1 MMQYYAQGA
10 CMAME
15 DAVCLSHTLDIHR
28 GDVHAG
34 LIAYQNQRLVRT
46 ARVQIGSRV
55 IGDLMYHPEGMH
67 ARVRNEIMRAMSVDD
82 YYDRLAWLYGNTGL
96 TGAEATF

>member
-1 MMQYYAQGA
+1 
-10 CMAME
+10 
-15 DAVCLSHTLDIHR
+15 
-28 GDVHAG
+28 
-34 LIAYQNQRLVRT
+34 
-46 ARVQIGSRV
+46 
-55 IGDLMYHPEGMH
+55 MYHPEGMH